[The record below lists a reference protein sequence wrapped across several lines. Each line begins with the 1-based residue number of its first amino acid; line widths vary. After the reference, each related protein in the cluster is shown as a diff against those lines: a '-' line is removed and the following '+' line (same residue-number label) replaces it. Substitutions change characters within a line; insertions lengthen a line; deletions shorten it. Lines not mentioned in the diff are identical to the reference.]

1 MESRDSQIY
10 RTDQGQKTN
19 VCKSRLKI
27 SFQTSMRVHKI
38 DSQPALLYNSRC
50 TPSTVGMV
58 IRSQQNK
65 LYKYRVQE
73 GIYDWF

>member
-38 DSQPALLYNSRC
+38 DSQPALLYNSSC
-50 TPSTVGMV
+50 IFKVYPQHGGDGDQKPTEQVV
-58 IRSQQNK
+58 
-65 LYKYRVQE
+65 
-73 GIYDWF
+73 